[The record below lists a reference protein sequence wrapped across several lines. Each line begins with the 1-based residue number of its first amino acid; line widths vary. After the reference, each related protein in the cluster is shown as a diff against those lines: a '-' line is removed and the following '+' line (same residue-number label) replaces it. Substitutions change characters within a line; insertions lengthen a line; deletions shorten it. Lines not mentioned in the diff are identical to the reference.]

1 MSPIH
6 GQKEAD
12 KIKHNLHRY
21 VRAMR
26 EAGKEPTALYVT
38 QHQFD
43 ILRAAALEGAD
54 WKPRFMGFEV
64 KVESQ

>member
-1 MSPIH
+1 MS
-6 GQKEAD
+6 KEAD

-26 EAGKEPTALYVT
+26 DQGKEPTALYVT
-38 QHQFD
+38 KQQFD
-43 ILRAAALEGAD
+43 ILRAAAGEGPGY
-54 WKPRFMGFEV
+54 KPRFMGIEV